1 MARVDGHIH
10 IERGDYSLEWIQ
22 QFVDKAV
29 ETQMDKSACSNTA
42 TYLKNLDQCIILYV
56 HTVSLWMSGF
66 KEKPVSISCQSI

>member
-29 ETQMDKSACSNTA
+29 ETQMDEIRLLEHC
-42 TYLKNLDQCIILYV
+42 YIFEECIILYV